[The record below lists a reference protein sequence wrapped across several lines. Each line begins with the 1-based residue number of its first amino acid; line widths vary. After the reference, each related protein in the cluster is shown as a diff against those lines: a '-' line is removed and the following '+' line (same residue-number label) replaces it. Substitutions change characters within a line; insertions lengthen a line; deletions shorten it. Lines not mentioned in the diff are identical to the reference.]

1 MILNEII
8 TEIEKLDNEQLSKNY
23 EKYEHVFNN
32 FPKW

>member
-8 TEIEKLDNEQLSKNY
+8 TEIEKLDNEQLSKIMRNM
-23 EKYEHVFNN
+23 NMCLII

>member
-23 EKYEHVFNN
+23 EKYEHLCRVSS
-32 FPKW
+32 